1 MISIEVLLTFT
12 LAAFL
17 MSISPGPSML
27 YIMARSIAQG
37 TQGGIISAM
46 GLAVGGMDHVF
57 ATVLG
62 LSAVFKYSP
71 TLYTIVKLLG
81 SAYLIYLGYCYWK
94 DSNSIDN
101 NKENIRIKT
110 KIKPLM
116 TIFKESILVEITNP
130 KTALFFIA
138 LLPQFVVSE
147 AGSISLQL
155 FILGLIVIIVAI
167 PCDIFVAVFS
177 SKVSSWLTKNKKAQ
191 MIQERVSASILF
203 GMGSF
208 IVADE
213 LISRNNQ

>member
-17 MSISPGPSML
+17 MSISPGPSLL

-37 TQGGIISAM
+37 TKGGIISTM
-46 GLAVGGMDHVF
+46 GLAVGGMVHVL

-62 LSAVFKYSP
+62 LSAIFKYSP
-71 TLYTIVKLLG
+71 TLYTIVKLVG
-81 SAYLIYLGYCYWK
+81 AAYLIYLGYCYWR
-94 DSNSIDN
+94 DSNLIN
-101 NKENIRIKT
+101 NEEEVVKTKT

-116 TIFKESILVEITNP
+116 TIFKESILVEVTNP

-138 LLPQFVVSE
+138 LLPQFVAPE

-155 FILGLIVIIVAI
+155 FILGLIVIVVAI
-167 PCDIFVAVFS
+167 PCDISVAIFS

-191 MIQERVSASILF
+191 IIQERVSASILF

-213 LISRNNQ
+213 AISTNR